1 MITGALRSKVDRLWD
16 EFWTGGISN
25 PLSVIEQITYLI
37 FLRRLDERE
46 TLGERAARRTGPGKS
61 YHALFTAGEQHLRWQ
76 NFKNLGGAEMLEL
89 VRSEVFAHLRK
100 TGGEYMKDANL
111 MIPKASL
118 LASAVRMVDQLP
130 LSGGDTKGD
139 LYEYMLSKLTTA
151 GVNGQFRTP
160 RHIIRM
166 IVDLALS
173 DVKGREDL
181 TWRVCDPA
189 CGTAG
194 FLVSVADH
202 LMEKYTSE
210 TGKLVEGANG
220 EEQVT
225 FTGDKLAP
233 VERKHLTSDT
243 LYGFDFDVTMLRI
256 GAMNLALHGAD
267 ADNPTI
273 HYQDTLSNSFPDR
286 FPGLAVD
293 AFDLVLAN
301 PPFKGSLD
309 ASDVHPSLTRV
320 AKTRKTELL
329 FVALMLR
336 LLKLGGRCGVI
347 VPDGVLF
354 GSSAAH
360 VAVRKALVEENQLEA
375 VVKLPAGVFKP
386 YAGVSTAVLLFRK
399 GGRTDHVWFYDVQA
413 DGYSLDDKRTPLLPA
428 EKLGSSPAEA
438 LDEEEVEK
446 NNLPDVVA
454 RWKRRDPAADTDRT
468 AKAFFVSKADVVD
481 QGYDLSL
488 NRYKEVVHEDMRYDT
503 PAVILAKL
511 KALEADIAA
520 DLKELE
526 GMLG

>member
-46 TLGERAARRTGPGKS
+46 TLGERAARRTSPS
-61 YHALFTAGEQHLRWQ
+61 RPFHDRFAADEQNLRWQ
-76 NFKNLGGAEMLEL
+76 NFKNLGGEEMLDL
-89 VRSEVFAHLRK
+89 VRGRVFAHLRK
-100 TGGEYMKDANL
+100 VGGEFMKDANL
-111 MIPKASL
+111 MVAKASL
-118 LASAVRMVDQLP
+118 LVSAVRMVDQLP
-130 LSGGDTKGD
+130 LTGGDTKGD
-139 LYEYMLSKLTTA
+139 LYEYMLSKLNSA

-173 DVKGREDL
+173 DVKGRENL
-181 TWRVCDPA
+181 SWRVCDPA
-189 CGTAG
+189 CGTGG
-194 FLVSVADH
+194 FLVSAMEH

-210 TGKLVEGANG
+210 MGRLEEGEGA
-220 EEQVT
+220 EKQT
-225 FTGDKLAP
+225 TYTGDLLGP
-233 VERKHLTSDT
+233 EERAHLTSGM

-256 GAMNLALHGAD
+256 GAMNLTLHGAD
-267 ADNPTI
+267 PDKPTI
-273 HYQDTLSNSFPDR
+273 HYQDTLSNSFPER
-286 FPGLAVD
+286 HKGLAAD

-329 FVALMLR
+329 FVSLMLR
-336 LLKLGGRCGVI
+336 LLKLGGRCAVI

-354 GSSAAH
+354 GSSNAH
-360 VAVRKALVEENQLEA
+360 VALREALVEGNQLEA

-386 YAGVSTAVLLFRK
+386 YAGVSTAVLMFRK

-413 DGYSLDDKRTPLLPA
+413 DGFSLDDKRDPVS
-428 EKLGSSPAEA
+428 EN
-438 LDEEEVEK
+438 D
-446 NNLPDVVA
+446 LPDVLV
-454 RWKRRDPAADTDRT
+454 RWKARNPATDTART
-468 AKAFFVSKADVVD
+468 AKAFFVPKADIVAQD
-481 QGYDLSL
+481 YDLSL
-488 NRYKEVVHEDMRYDT
+488 NRYKEVVHEEVQYD
-503 PAVILAKL
+503 PPKVILAKL
-511 KALEADIAA
+511 KALEAEIAA

-526 GMLG
+526 GLLK

>member
-46 TLGERAARRTGPGKS
+46 TADARPHLRRAPGKP
-61 YHALFTAGEQHLRWQ
+61 YYGLFGADEQNLRWQ
-76 NFKNLGGAEMLEL
+76 HFKNLGGEEMLRL
-89 VRSEVFAHLRK
+89 VGREVFDHLKRV
-100 TGGEYMKDANL
+100 GGEYMKDAVL
-111 MIPKASL
+111 LIMRPSL
-118 LASAVRMVDQLP
+118 LVSAVRMIDQLP
-130 LSGGDTKGD
+130 LTGGDTKGD
-139 LYEYMLSKLTTA
+139 LYEYMLSKLNTA

-160 RHIIRM
+160 RHVIRT
-166 IVDLALS
+166 IVDLALA
-173 DVKGREDL
+173 DVQGREAL

-194 FLVSVADH
+194 FLVSVMEH
-202 LMEKYTSE
+202 LMERYTSE
-210 TGKLVEGANG
+210 AGRLVEGEG
-220 EEQVT
+220 SEQQIT
-225 FTGDKLAP
+225 HTGDLLEPA
-233 VERKHLTSDT
+233 ERQHLTTDA
-243 LYGFDFDVTMLRI
+243 LHGFDFDVTMLRI

-267 ADNPTI
+267 PDRATI
-273 HYQDTLSNSFPDR
+273 YYQDALSNSFPDR
-286 FPGLAVD
+286 FPKLSEA

-336 LLKLGGRCGVI
+336 LLKLGGRCAII

-354 GSSAAH
+354 GSSNAH
-360 VAVRKALVEENQLEA
+360 VSVRKALVEDNQLEA

-386 YAGVSTAVLLFRK
+386 YAGVSTAVLMFRK

-413 DGYSLDDKRTPLLPA
+413 DGYSLDDKRDPVP
-428 EKLGSSPAEA
+428 EN
-438 LDEEEVEK
+438 D
-446 NNLPDVVA
+446 LPDVLA
-454 RWKRRDPAADTDRT
+454 RWKARNPKTDTDRT
-468 AKAFFVSKADVVD
+468 AKAFFVPKADIVAQD
-481 QGYDLSL
+481 YDLSL
-488 NRYKEVVHEDMRYDT
+488 NRYKEVVHEEVKYD
-503 PAVILAKL
+503 PPKVILEKL
-511 KALEADIAA
+511 KALEAEIAK

-526 GMLG
+526 GML

>member
-46 TLGERAARRTGPGKS
+46 TLGERAWRRTNPGKPF
-61 YHALFTAGEQHLRWQ
+61 HDRFGPDEQILRWHK
-76 NFKNLGGAEMLEL
+76 FKELGGEEMLDL
-89 VRSEVFAHLRK
+89 VRGKVFAHLRK
-100 TGGEYMKDANL
+100 VGGEYMKDANL
-111 MIPKASL
+111 MIPKPSL
-118 LASAVRMVDQLP
+118 LVSAVRMVDQLP
-130 LSGGDTKGD
+130 LTGGDTKGD

-166 IVDLALS
+166 IVDLILS
-173 DVKGREDL
+173 DVKNREDL
-181 TWRVCDPA
+181 TWRICDPA
-189 CGTAG
+189 CGTGG
-194 FLVSVADH
+194 FLVSVMEH

-210 TGKLVEGANG
+210 AGKLVEGANG

-225 FTGDKLAP
+225 YTGDQLAP
-233 VERKHLTSDT
+233 AERKHLTSDM

-267 ADNPTI
+267 PDHPTI
-273 HYQDTLSNSFPDR
+273 HYQDTLSNSFEEKHKA
-286 FPGLAVD
+286 LWKE

-336 LLKLGGRCGVI
+336 LLKLGGRCAVI

-354 GSSAAH
+354 GSSNAH
-360 VAVRKALVEENQLEA
+360 VAVRKTLVEENQLEA
-375 VVKLPAGVFKP
+375 LVKLPAGVFKP
-386 YAGVSTAVLLFRK
+386 YAGVSTAVLMFRK

-413 DGYSLDDKRTPLLPA
+413 DGFSLDDKREPVP
-428 EKLGSSPAEA
+428 EN
-438 LDEEEVEK
+438 D
-446 NNLPDVVA
+446 LPDVLV
-454 RWKRRDPAADTDRT
+454 RWQKRDPKADTDRT
-468 AKAFFVSKADVVD
+468 AKAFFVPKADIVA
-481 QGYDLSL
+481 QNYDLSL
-488 NRYKEVVHEDMRYDT
+488 NRYKEVVHEEVQYD
-503 PAVILAKL
+503 PPKVILTKL
-511 KALEADIAA
+511 TTLEAEIAA

>member
-1 MITGALRSKVDRLWD
+1 MITGALRGKVDRLWD

-46 TLGERAARRTGPGKS
+46 TLGERAARRTSPGKA
-61 YHALFTAGEQHLRWQ
+61 YHNLFGPDEQNLRWQ
-76 NFKNLGGAEMLEL
+76 NFKNLGGDEMLEL
-89 VRSEVFAHLRK
+89 VRGRVFAHLRK
-100 TGGEYMKDANL
+100 VGGEYMKDGNL
-111 MIPKASL
+111 MIPKPSL
-118 LASAVRMVDQLP
+118 LVSAVRMVDQLP

-181 TWRVCDPA
+181 SWRVCDPA
-189 CGTAG
+189 CGTGG
-194 FLVSVADH
+194 FLVSVTDH
-202 LMEKYTSE
+202 VMEKYTSE
-210 TGKLVEGANG
+210 AGRLVEGANG
-220 EEQVT
+220 EQQVT
-225 FTGDKLAP
+225 YTGDQLAP
-233 VERKHLTSDT
+233 AERKHLTTDM

-267 ADNPTI
+267 ADHPTI

-286 FPGLAVD
+286 YPKLAAD

-329 FVALMLR
+329 FVVLMLR
-336 LLKLGGRCGVI
+336 LLKIGGRCGVI

-354 GSSAAH
+354 GSSNAH

-386 YAGVSTAVLLFRK
+386 YAGVSTAVLMFRK

-413 DGYSLDDKRTPLLPA
+413 DGFSLDDKRDPVP
-428 EKLGSSPAEA
+428 EN
-438 LDEEEVEK
+438 D
-446 NNLPDVVA
+446 LPDVQV
-454 RWKRRDPAADTDRT
+454 RWKKRNPKTDTHRT
-468 AKAFFVSKADVVD
+468 AKAFFVPKADILAQD
-481 QGYDLSL
+481 YDLSL
-488 NRYKEVVHEDMRYDT
+488 NRYKEVVHEEVQYD
-503 PAVILAKL
+503 PPKVILAKL
-511 KALEADIAA
+511 KALEAEIAA

>member
-1 MITGALRSKVDRLWD
+1 VITGTLRNKVDRLWD

-46 TLGERAARRTGPGKS
+46 LLGERAARRTSPGKP
-61 YHALFTAGEQHLRWQ
+61 YHDQFRPDEQSLRWHR
-76 NFKNLGGAEMLEL
+76 FKDLGGEEMLEL
-89 VRSEVFAHLRK
+89 VRGKVFAHLRK
-100 TGGEYMKDANL
+100 IGGEYMKDANL

-118 LASAVRMVDQLP
+118 LVSAVRMVDQLP
-130 LSGGDTKGD
+130 LTGGDTKGD
-139 LYEYMLSKLTTA
+139 LYEYMLSKLNTA

-166 IVDLALS
+166 IVDLSLS
-173 DVKGREDL
+173 DVKGKDDL
-181 TWRVCDPA
+181 SWRVCDPA
-189 CGTAG
+189 CGTGG
-194 FLVSVADH
+194 FLVSVMDH

-210 TGKLVEGANG
+210 AGKLIEGENC
-220 EEQVT
+220 EQQVT
-225 FTGDKLAP
+225 YTGDKLAP
-233 VERKHLTSDT
+233 VERQHLTGDM

-267 ADNPTI
+267 ADKSTI
-273 HYQDTLSNSFPDR
+273 HYQDTLSNSFPER
-286 FPGLAVD
+286 FPKLATD

-309 ASDVHPSLTRV
+309 ASDVHPTLTRV

-354 GSSAAH
+354 GSSNAH
-360 VAVRKALVEENQLEA
+360 VAVRTALVEENQLEA

-386 YAGVSTAVLLFRK
+386 YAGVSTAVLMFRK

-413 DGYSLDDKRTPLLPA
+413 DGFSLDDKREPVPENDLA
-428 EKLGSSPAEA
+428 
-438 LDEEEVEK
+438 
-446 NNLPDVVA
+446 DVLM
-454 RWKRRDPAADTDRT
+454 RWKKRNAKTDSDRKS
-468 AKAFFVSKADVVD
+468 KAFFVPKADIVE

-488 NRYKEVVHEDMRYDT
+488 NRYKEVVHEEVKYD
-503 PAVILAKL
+503 PPKMILKKL
-511 KALEADIAA
+511 KTLEAEIAA

-526 GMLG
+526 GMLR